1 MIDLIFASI
10 IQGITEFI
18 PVSSSLHL
26 LIYGSFFSS
35 KTLTLLIIATMHLGS
50 IFALVIFSFVDTKL
64 EMNVLKSIKFNKVIL
79 IASLPIFLFGFLFY
93 DLIADTNQINNL
105 IIITTIVFGIVLF
118 ISDHYSKNKKTLSD
132 ISYYDSIVIG
142 LFQCFSLIPGVS
154 RSAST
159 IIASRVVNIN
169 RESSIIFSFILSAPV
184 IVGAFCLTLYK
195 INTSQLIIINDIWFE
210 VLFSLIF
217 SFISSYITLKYF
229 YKFSRVN
236 GFTIFAIYRVLLGI
250 ILYISV

>member
-1 MIDLIFASI
+1 LIDLIFAAI

-50 IFALVIFSFVDTKL
+50 IFALAIFSLVDTRPQ
-64 EMNVLKSIKFNKVIL
+64 MNILKSIKFNKVIF

-93 DLIADTNQINNL
+93 DLISSTTEINNL
-105 IIITTIVFGIVLF
+105 IIFTTIVFGIILF
-118 ISDHYSKNKKTLSD
+118 ISDYYSKNQKKLSD

-142 LFQCFSLIPGVS
+142 LFQSFSLIPGVS

-159 IIASRVVNIN
+159 IIASRVLNID
-169 RESSIIFSFILSAPV
+169 RESSIIVSFILSAPV
-184 IVGAFCLTLYK
+184 IVGAFSLALYK
-195 INTSQLIIINDIWFE
+195 INTSDFISIDEIWFE
-210 VLFSLIF
+210 VLFAFVF
-217 SFISSYITLKYF
+217 SFISSYITLRYF
-229 YKFSRVN
+229 YKFSRVK
-236 GFTIFAIYRVLLGI
+236 GFSLFAIYRVLLGI
-250 ILYISV
+250 ILYVSV